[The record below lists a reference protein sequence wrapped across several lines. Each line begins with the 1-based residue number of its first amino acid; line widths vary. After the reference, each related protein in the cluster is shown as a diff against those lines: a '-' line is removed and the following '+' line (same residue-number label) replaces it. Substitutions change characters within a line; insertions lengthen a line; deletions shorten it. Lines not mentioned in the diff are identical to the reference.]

1 MAVDTARVEKLR
13 KQPINGQSVKRLVE
27 AGLTWLRTNQQTVNA
42 LNVFPVP
49 DGDTGTN
56 MVLTMQSAWNE
67 IKDLGH
73 RSTSD
78 MAGAVSKGALMGA
91 RGNSGVILSQLW
103 RGFARGVHGKETL
116 DGPTL
121 ARAFGEARDTA
132 YKGVVRPVEGTILTV
147 AKEVALATEAALK
160 STEDPI
166 QILEVAVRAAD
177 TAVQNTPELLP
188 VLKQAGVVDSGG
200 KGLFFI
206 LEGML
211 RHVYGESLET
221 PTMTVQPISS
231 MQMQDALEI
240 VEEGQDYEV
249 VVDFLPAND
258 FDLQKF
264 YGQLEQMGTSI
275 QVGEGEGMYR
285 MHIHVPLEKR
295 YEPIDYIMG
304 IGTITKVAME
314 NLLAQMS
321 DIQKSKSQLP
331 VKSSTVEPGQIAV
344 VAVSPGRGL
353 SLIFASLGAAALV
366 SGGQTMNPSTQDIL
380 NAFENLPTDK
390 VIILPNNKNI
400 VMAANQAKEVTVKQV
415 VVVPSRTVPQGLA
428 AMLAFNPEDNLDS
441 VAEKMT
447 KALEHVITGEITT
460 ATRSVEIDG
469 VKVES
474 GQVIALLDGKLV
486 ASAGSVEE
494 GCMQLLEKARA
505 EEHELITLFYG
516 QDTTHADANHL
527 ADVIRKK
534 YADQEV
540 EVQEGGQPHYQFII
554 SVE

>member
-1 MAVDTARVEKLR
+1 MAVDSTRIARLR
-13 KQPINGQSVKRLVE
+13 KKPINGQSVKRLVE

-73 RSTSD
+73 RSISD
-78 MAGAVSKGALMGA
+78 MASAVSQGALMGA

-103 RGFARGVHGKETL
+103 RGVARGVHGKEIL

-121 ARAFGEARDTA
+121 ARAFAEARDTA

-147 AKEVALATEAALK
+147 AKEVAAATESAL
-160 STEDPI
+160 SFTQDPI
-166 QILEVAVRAAD
+166 ELLEVAVKAAD
-177 TAVQNTPELLP
+177 EAVKKTPDLLP

-221 PTMTVQPISS
+221 PTMSVQPISA
-231 MQMQDALEI
+231 MNLQDALEQ

-249 VVDFLPAND
+249 VVDFLPSSD

-275 QVGEGEGMYR
+275 QVGEGDGMYR

-314 NLLAQMS
+314 NLLAQMNE
-321 DIQKSKSQLP
+321 IQKSKASHISFT
-331 VKSSTVEPGQIAV
+331 KVEPGQIAV
-344 VAVSPGRGL
+344 VVVSPGAGL
-353 SLIFASLGAAALV
+353 SRIFASLGVAAV
-366 SGGQTMNPSTQDIL
+366 VEGGQTMNPSTQDIL

-390 VIILPNNKNI
+390 IIILPNNKNI
-400 VMAANQAKEVTVKQV
+400 IMAANQAREVTVKHV
-415 VVVPSRTVPQGLA
+415 VVVPSRTVPQGLSA
-428 AMLAFNPEDNLDS
+428 LLALDPAGDLNE

-447 KALEHVITGEITT
+447 RALEHVRTGEITV

-469 VKVES
+469 VKVEH
-474 GQVIALLDGKLV
+474 GEVIALLDGKLV

-494 GCMQLLEKARA
+494 GCLEFLEKAQA
-505 EEHELITLFYG
+505 SEYELITLFYG
-516 QDTTHADANHL
+516 QDVSHAEANRI
-527 ADVIRKK
+527 ADIIRQK
-534 YADQEV
+534 YTGQEV
-540 EVQEGGQPHYQFII
+540 EVQEGGQPHYQFIV

>member
-1 MAVDTARVEKLR
+1 
-13 KQPINGQSVKRLVE
+13 
-27 AGLTWLRTNQQTVNA
+27 
-42 LNVFPVP
+42 
-49 DGDTGTN
+49 
-56 MVLTMQSAWNE
+56 
-67 IKDLGH
+67 
-73 RSTSD
+73 
-78 MAGAVSKGALMGA
+78 
-91 RGNSGVILSQLW
+91 
-103 RGFARGVHGKETL
+103 
-116 DGPTL
+116 
-121 ARAFGEARDTA
+121 
-132 YKGVVRPVEGTILTV
+132 
-147 AKEVALATEAALK
+147 
-160 STEDPI
+160 
-166 QILEVAVRAAD
+166 
-177 TAVQNTPELLP
+177 
-188 VLKQAGVVDSGG
+188 
-200 KGLFFI
+200 
-206 LEGML
+206 ML

-231 MQMQDALEI
+231 MQMQDAMET

-304 IGTITKVAME
+304 LGTITKVAME

-321 DIQKSKSQLP
+321 DIQKSRSQLP
-331 VKSSTVEPGQIAV
+331 IKSSTVDPGQIAV

-400 VMAANQAKEVTVKQV
+400 IMAANQAKEVTVKQV
-415 VVVPSRTVPQGLA
+415 AVVPSRTVPQGLA
-428 AMLAFNPEDNLDS
+428 AMLAFNPEDKLDS

-516 QDTTHADANHL
+516 QDTTHADANHI

-534 YADQEV
+534 YPDQEV

>member
-13 KQPINGQSVKRLVE
+13 KQQINGLSMKRLVE
-27 AGLTWLRTNQQTVNA
+27 AGLIWLRTNQQTVNA

-73 RSTSD
+73 RSISE

-116 DGPTL
+116 DGPTVVK
-121 ARAFGEARDTA
+121 AFAEARDTA

-166 QILEVAVRAAD
+166 QILEVAVKAAD
-177 TAVQNTPELLP
+177 AAVQKTPELLP

-221 PTMTVQPISS
+221 PTMSVQPISA
-231 MQMQDALEI
+231 MNLQDAMEQ

-249 VVDFLPAND
+249 VVDFLPSSD
-258 FDLQKF
+258 FDLQNF
-264 YGQLEQMGTSI
+264 YGRLEEMGTSI
-275 QVGEGEGMYR
+275 QVGEGEGIYR
-285 MHIHVPLEKR
+285 MHIHVPLDKR

-304 IGTITKVAME
+304 VGTITKVAME
-314 NLLAQMS
+314 NLLAQMD
-321 DIQKSKSQLP
+321 DIQKSKASRI
-331 VKSSTVEPGQIAV
+331 SFTRVEPGQIAV
-344 VAVSPGRGL
+344 VTVSPGAGL
-353 SLIFASLGAAALV
+353 SRIFASLGVAAV
-366 SGGQTMNPSTQDIL
+366 VEGGQTMNPSTQDIL
-380 NAFENLPTDK
+380 NSFENLPTDK
-390 VIILPNNKNI
+390 IVILPNNKNI
-400 VMAANQAKEVTVKQV
+400 IMAANQAKEVTVKKV
-415 VVVPSRTVPQGLA
+415 MVVPSRTVPQGLS
-428 AMLAFNPEDNLDS
+428 AMLSLDPNAELQA

-447 KALEHVITGEITT
+447 KALENVRTGEITT

-486 ASAGSVEE
+486 ASASSVEE
-494 GCMQLLEKARA
+494 GCLAFLEKANA
-505 EEHELITLFYG
+505 AQHELITLFYG
-516 QDTTHADANHL
+516 QDTTHAEANRI
-527 ADVIRKK
+527 ADTIRNK
-534 YADQEV
+534 YSGQEV
-540 EVQEGGQPHYQFII
+540 EVQAGGQPHYQFII
-554 SVE
+554 AVE

>member
-13 KQPINGQSVKRLVE
+13 KKSINGQSLKRLVE
-27 AGLTWLRTNQQTVNA
+27 AGLIWLRTNQQTVNV

-73 RSTSD
+73 RNISD
-78 MAGAVSKGALMGA
+78 MASAVSKGALMGA

-103 RGFARGVHGKETL
+103 RGFARGVHGREIL

-121 ARAFGEARDTA
+121 AKAFAEARDTA

-147 AKEVALATEAALK
+147 AREVAAATEAALG
-160 STEDPI
+160 SARDAI
-166 QILEVAVRAAD
+166 DILEVAVNAAD
-177 TAVQNTPELLP
+177 EAVQKTPDLLP
-188 VLKQAGVVDSGG
+188 VLKQAGVVDSGA

-221 PTMTVQPISS
+221 ALMSVQPISA
-231 MQMQDALEI
+231 MNLQGALEE

-249 VVDFLPAND
+249 VVDFLPSDD
-258 FDLQKF
+258 FELQRF
-264 YGQLEQMGTSI
+264 YGRLEEMGTSI

-304 IGTITKVAME
+304 VGTITKVAME
-314 NLLAQMS
+314 NLIAQMDDLQRAKAS
-321 DIQKSKSQLP
+321 RISFTK
-331 VKSSTVEPGQIAV
+331 VEPGQIAV
-344 VAVSPGRGL
+344 VVVSPGAGL
-353 SLIFASLGAAALV
+353 SRIFASLGAAATV
-366 SGGQTMNPSTQDIL
+366 EGGQTKNPSTQDIL
-380 NAFENLPTDK
+380 NSFENLPTDK
-390 VIILPNNKNI
+390 IIILPNNKNI
-400 VMAANQAKEVTVKQV
+400 IMAANQAKEVTVKQV
-415 VVVPSRTVPQGLA
+415 AVVPSRTVPQGLS
-428 AMLAFNPEDNLDS
+428 AMLSLHPDGDLDE

-447 KALEHVITGEITT
+447 RAWENVHTGEITI
-460 ATRSVEIDG
+460 AVRSVEIDG
-469 VKVES
+469 VNVKE
-474 GQVIALLDGKLV
+474 GQVIALLDGRLV

-494 GCMQLLEKARA
+494 GCLELLDKANA
-505 EEHELITLFYG
+505 DEQELITLFYG
-516 QDTTHADANHL
+516 EDMPHTEANRI
-527 ADVIRKK
+527 ADVIRRK
-534 YADQEV
+534 YSNQEV
-540 EVQEGGQPHYQFII
+540 EVQEGGQSHYHFII

>member
-1 MAVDTARVEKLR
+1 
-13 KQPINGQSVKRLVE
+13 
-27 AGLTWLRTNQQTVNA
+27 
-42 LNVFPVP
+42 
-49 DGDTGTN
+49 
-56 MVLTMQSAWNE
+56 
-67 IKDLGH
+67 
-73 RSTSD
+73 
-78 MAGAVSKGALMGA
+78 
-91 RGNSGVILSQLW
+91 
-103 RGFARGVHGKETL
+103 
-116 DGPTL
+116 
-121 ARAFGEARDTA
+121 
-132 YKGVVRPVEGTILTV
+132 
-147 AKEVALATEAALK
+147 
-160 STEDPI
+160 
-166 QILEVAVRAAD
+166 
-177 TAVQNTPELLP
+177 
-188 VLKQAGVVDSGG
+188 
-200 KGLFFI
+200 
-206 LEGML
+206 
-211 RHVYGESLET
+211 
-221 PTMTVQPISS
+221 
-231 MQMQDALEI
+231 
-240 VEEGQDYEV
+240 
-249 VVDFLPAND
+249 
-258 FDLQKF
+258 
-264 YGQLEQMGTSI
+264 
-275 QVGEGEGMYR
+275 
-285 MHIHVPLEKR
+285 
-295 YEPIDYIMG
+295 
-304 IGTITKVAME
+304 ME

-321 DIQKSKSQLP
+321 DIQKSRSQLP
-331 VKSSTVEPGQIAV
+331 IKSSTVDPGQIAV

-428 AMLAFNPEDNLDS
+428 AMLAFNPEDKLDS

-516 QDTTHADANHL
+516 QDTTHADANHI

-534 YADQEV
+534 YPEQEV
-540 EVQEGGQPHYQFII
+540 EVQEGGQPHYQFIV

>member
-1 MAVDTARVEKLR
+1 
-13 KQPINGQSVKRLVE
+13 
-27 AGLTWLRTNQQTVNA
+27 
-42 LNVFPVP
+42 
-49 DGDTGTN
+49 
-56 MVLTMQSAWNE
+56 
-67 IKDLGH
+67 
-73 RSTSD
+73 
-78 MAGAVSKGALMGA
+78 MGA

-103 RGFARGVHGKETL
+103 RGFARGVHGQEIL

-121 ARAFGEARDTA
+121 VRAFGEARDTA

-147 AKEVALATEAALK
+147 AKEVAIATEAALK

-177 TAVQNTPELLP
+177 MAVHKTPDLLP

-200 KGLFFI
+200 KGLYFI

-221 PTMTVQPISS
+221 PLMTVQPISA
-231 MQMQDALEI
+231 MNLQDAMEQ

-264 YGQLEQMGTSI
+264 YGRLEQMGTSI

-285 MHIHVPLEKR
+285 MHIHVPLDKR

-304 IGTITKVAME
+304 VGTITKVAME
-314 NLLAQMS
+314 NLLAQMD
-321 DIQKSKSQLP
+321 DIQKNKASHIPFTK
-331 VKSSTVEPGQIAV
+331 VEPGQIAV
-344 VAVSPGRGL
+344 VAVSPGAGL
-353 SLIFASLGAAALV
+353 SRIFASLGVAAV
-366 SGGQTMNPSTQDIL
+366 VEGGQTMNPSTQDIL
-380 NAFENLPTDK
+380 DSFENLPTDK
-390 VIILPNNKNI
+390 IIILPNNKNI
-400 VMAANQAKEVTVKQV
+400 VMAANQAKEVTVKSV
-415 VVVPSRTVPQGLA
+415 AVVPSKTVPQGLA
-428 AMLAFNPEDNLDS
+428 AMLCLHPDGELQS
-441 VAEKMT
+441 IAEKMT
-447 KALEHVITGEITT
+447 KALEQVRTGEITT

-486 ASAGSVEE
+486 ASASTVEE
-494 GCMQLLEKARA
+494 ACLQLLEKANA
-505 EEHELITLFYG
+505 AEHELITLFYG
-516 QDTTHADANHL
+516 QDTTHADANRI
-527 ADVIRKK
+527 ADTIRNK
-534 YADQEV
+534 YSEQEV
-540 EVQEGGQPHYQFII
+540 EVQEGGQPHYQFLI

>member
-13 KQPINGQSVKRLVE
+13 KQPINGQSMKRLVE

-67 IKDLGH
+67 IKNLGH
-73 RSTSD
+73 RSISD

-103 RGFARGVHGKETL
+103 RGFARGVHGKDIL
-116 DGPTL
+116 DVPTF
-121 ARAFGEARDTA
+121 AKAFGEARDTA

-147 AKEVALATEAALK
+147 AKEVAAATEAALG
-160 STEDPI
+160 STHDPI
-166 QILEVAVRAAD
+166 EILEIAVKAAD
-177 TAVQNTPELLP
+177 EAVQKTPDLLP

-221 PTMTVQPISS
+221 PLMSVQPISS
-231 MQMQDALEI
+231 MQMQDAMEE

-258 FDLQKF
+258 FDLQRF
-264 YGQLEQMGTSI
+264 YGRLEQMGTSI

-314 NLLAQMS
+314 NLLAQMD
-321 DIQKSKSQLP
+321 DIQKTKASRISFAKIE
-331 VKSSTVEPGQIAV
+331 TGQIAAI
-344 VAVSPGRGL
+344 AVSPGAGL
-353 SLIFASLGAAALV
+353 SRIFASLGVAAV
-366 SGGQTMNPSTQDIL
+366 VEGGQTMNPSTQDIL
-380 NAFENLPTDK
+380 NSFENLPTDK
-390 VIILPNNKNI
+390 IIILPNNKNI

-415 VVVPSRTVPQGLA
+415 AVVPSKTIPQGLS
-428 AMLAFNPEDNLDS
+428 AMLSLDPDGELDS
-441 VAEKMT
+441 VAEKMN
-447 KALEHVITGEITT
+447 KALANVRTGEITT
-460 ATRSVEIDG
+460 ATSSVEIDG
-469 VKVES
+469 VKVET

-486 ASAGSVEE
+486 ASASSVEE
-494 GCMQLLEKARA
+494 GCLELLEKSKA

-516 QDTTHADANHL
+516 QDMSHAEANRI
-527 ADVIRKK
+527 ADVIRQK
-534 YADQEV
+534 YSGQEV
-540 EVQEGGQPHYQFII
+540 EVQEGGQPHYQFIV